1 MLGGGGSAV
10 CWALLDEPFGILA
23 SYMGWIVG
31 LPLLVLVSLVTEHG
45 PEENLEMFSG

>member
-1 MLGGGGSAV
+1 
-10 CWALLDEPFGILA
+10 
-23 SYMGWIVG
+23 